1 MKKGGTTKTFRPF
14 KDGGF
19 FAIQDNLWEGD
30 ERTMAAVRATKQD
43 IFQGGD
49 EAIVG
54 KQAMV
59 TGAEALIKSLQA
71 EGVDVVF
78 GYPGGAVLAIYDGL
92 YKSTLRHILTR
103 HEQAAVHG
111 ADAYARVTG
120 KPGVCIAT
128 SGPGATNL
136 VTGLAT
142 AYMDS
147 VPVVAITGQVAT
159 FLIGKDAFQEADI
172 TGITMPITKHNY
184 LVKDVRELPRIIKE
198 AFYVAR
204 TGRPGPVLIDIP
216 RDVANAKLLYSHPKE
231 VNLATYKPTY
241 VGHIKQISAAV
252 TAIDGSKR
260 PLLYVGGGAV
270 TAGAHGE
277 ILELAEKA
285 DIPVTM
291 TLMGLGAF
299 PGEHALSLGML
310 GMHGTAYA
318 NFAVNQCDVLIAV
331 GARFDDRVTGDIQ
344 SFAPHARVIHI
355 DIDPAEIGKNVH
367 VDIPIVG
374 DARNV
379 LQELVGRVT
388 PQRHSKWVAQIEAW
402 KKQYPLGYQ
411 GRADSG
417 NYDDVCSKALISQDS
432 TDTKT
437 DTRRVHPQAVIDALY
452 DLTEG
457 RAVVATDVGQHQMWT
472 AQYYRFANTRQLVT
486 SGGLGTMGFGL
497 PAALGAQ
504 IGRPDEL
511 VLCIAGDGSI
521 QMNIQELATVVQEKL
536 PVKVFILNNHCLGM
550 VRQWQELFYDQR
562 YSHTSLHCSPDFVK
576 LAEAYGVKGMRIT
589 KPEEMRQILQ
599 SALDHP
605 GPVVV
610 DCWVKVDENVFPMVP
625 AGKGLSEMLGL
636 GEE

>member
-1 MKKGGTTKTFRPF
+1 
-14 KDGGF
+14 
-19 FAIQDNLWEGD
+19 
-30 ERTMAAVRATKQD
+30 MAAVEATKQD
-43 IFQGGD
+43 IFSGGG

-54 KQAMV
+54 KQAIM

-78 GYPGGAVLAIYDGL
+78 GYPGGAVLTIYDAL
-92 YKSTLRHILTR
+92 YRSSLRHILTR
-103 HEQAAVHG
+103 HEQAAAHG
-111 ADAYARVTG
+111 ADAYAR
-120 KPGVCIAT
+120 
-128 SGPGATNL
+128 
-136 VTGLAT
+136 AT

-159 FLIGKDAFQEADI
+159 FLVGKDAFQEADI

-184 LVKDVRELPRIIKE
+184 LVKDVQELPRIIKE
-198 AFYVAR
+198 AFHVAT

-216 RDVANAKLLYSHPKE
+216 RDVANAEFFYSHPEE
-231 VNLATYKPTY
+231 VHLATYKPTY
-241 VGHIKQISAAV
+241 VGHAKQIGAAV
-252 TAIDGSKR
+252 AAIDESQR

-270 TAGAHGE
+270 AAGAQDE
-277 ILELAEKA
+277 ILHLAEKA

-318 NFAVNQCDVLIAV
+318 NFAVNQCDLLIAV
-331 GARFDDRVTGDIQ
+331 GARFDDRVTGVIQ
-344 SFAPHARVIHI
+344 RFAPHARVIHV
-355 DIDPAEIGKNVH
+355 DIDPAEIGKNVQ

-379 LQELVGRVT
+379 LQELVRRVG
-388 PQRHSKWVAQIEAW
+388 QRKHPHWVGQIDTW
-402 KKQYPLGYQ
+402 KAQYPLGFEVSMSPKTM
-411 GRADSG
+411 DSME
-417 NYDDVCSKALISQDS
+417 A
-432 TDTKT
+432 TEEMEE
-437 DTRRVHPQAVIDALY
+437 RVHPQAVIGTLYAL
-452 DLTEG
+452 TG
-457 RAVVATDVGQHQMWT
+457 GKAVVTTDVGQHQMWT
-472 AQYYRFANTRQLVT
+472 AQYFRFANTRQLVT

-511 VLCIAGDGSI
+511 VICIAGDGSI
-521 QMNIQELATVVQEKL
+521 QMNIQELATVVQEGL
-536 PVKVFILNNHCLGM
+536 PVKVFILNNQCLGM
-550 VRQWQELFYDQR
+550 VRQWQELFYDKR

-576 LAEAYGVKGMRIT
+576 LAEAYGIKGMRIT
-589 KPEEMRQILQ
+589 TAREMPAVLE
-599 SALDHP
+599 SALQHP

-610 DCWVKVDENVFPMVP
+610 DCWVRVDENVFPMVP
-625 AGKGLSEMLGL
+625 AGKGLDEMLGL

>member
-1 MKKGGTTKTFRPF
+1 
-14 KDGGF
+14 
-19 FAIQDNLWEGD
+19 
-30 ERTMAAVRATKQD
+30 MAAVRATKQD
-43 IFQGGD
+43 IYHGGD
-49 EAIVG
+49 AAIVET
-54 KQAMV
+54 QTTI

-78 GYPGGAVLAIYDGL
+78 GYPGGAVLNIYDAL
-92 YKSTLRHILTR
+92 HQSSLRHILTR
-103 HEQAAVHG
+103 HEQAAAHA

-147 VPVVAITGQVAT
+147 VPVVAITGQVAS

-184 LVKDVRELPRIIKE
+184 LVKDAKDLPGIIKE
-198 AFYVAR
+198 AFYVAS

-216 RDVANAKLLYSHPKE
+216 RDVAVGELSYKHPE
-231 VNLATYKPTY
+231 SVELSTYKPTY
-241 VGHIKQISAAV
+241 VGHIKQITSAVA
-252 TAIDGSKR
+252 AIDEASK

-270 TAGAHGE
+270 AAGAHAE

-299 PGEHALSLGML
+299 PGEHQLSLGML

-318 NFAVNQCDVLIAV
+318 NYSVNHCDLLIAV

-355 DIDPAEIGKNVH
+355 DIDPAEIGKNIH

-374 DARNV
+374 DACNV
-379 LQELVGRVT
+379 LKEIVAKVAPKQHTHWVTKIKKWKQEHPL
-388 PQRHSKWVAQIEAW
+388 HYEIEESNCQAA
-402 KKQYPLGYQ
+402 GT
-411 GRADSG
+411 
-417 NYDDVCSKALISQDS
+417 SQ
-432 TDTKT
+432 
-437 DTRRVHPQAVIDALY
+437 RVHPQAVIDALY
-452 DLTEG
+452 ELTKG
-457 RAVVATDVGQHQMWT
+457 DAVVATDVGQHQMW
-472 AQYYRFANTRQLVT
+472 AAHYYRFAQTRRFVT

-497 PAALGAQ
+497 PAAVGAQ
-504 IGRPDEL
+504 IGKPDAT

-536 PVKVFILNNHCLGM
+536 PVKVFILNNQWLGM
-550 VRQWQELFYDQR
+550 VRQWQELFFEKR
-562 YSHTSLHCSPDFVK
+562 YSHTSLESGPDFVK
-576 LAEAYGVKGMRIT
+576 LAEAYGVKGMRI
-589 KPEEMRQILQ
+589 KNPSEMMAVLEA
-599 SALDHP
+599 ALAHP

-610 DCWVKVDENVFPMVP
+610 DCWVKQDENVYPMVP

-636 GEE
+636 EGK

>member
-1 MKKGGTTKTFRPF
+1 
-14 KDGGF
+14 
-19 FAIQDNLWEGD
+19 
-30 ERTMAAVRATKQD
+30 MAAVEATKQD
-43 IFQGGD
+43 IFSGGG

-54 KQAMV
+54 KQAIM

-78 GYPGGAVLAIYDGL
+78 GYPGGAVLTIYDAL
-92 YKSTLRHILTR
+92 YRSSLRHILTR
-103 HEQAAVHG
+103 HEQAAAHG

-159 FLIGKDAFQEADI
+159 FLVGKDAFQEADI

-184 LVKDVRELPRIIKE
+184 LVKDVQELPRIIKE
-198 AFYVAR
+198 AFHVAT

-216 RDVANAKLLYSHPKE
+216 RDVANAEFFYSHPEE
-231 VNLATYKPTY
+231 VHLATYKPTY
-241 VGHIKQISAAV
+241 VGHAKQIGAAV
-252 TAIDGSKR
+252 AAIDESQR

-270 TAGAHGE
+270 AAGAQDE
-277 ILELAEKA
+277 ILHLAEKA

-318 NFAVNQCDVLIAV
+318 NFAVNQCDLLIAV
-331 GARFDDRVTGDIQ
+331 GARFDDRVTGVIQ
-344 SFAPHARVIHI
+344 RFAPHARVIHV
-355 DIDPAEIGKNVH
+355 DIDPAEIGKNVQ

-379 LQELVGRVT
+379 LQELVRRVG
-388 PQRHSKWVAQIEAW
+388 QRKHPHWVGQIDTW
-402 KKQYPLGYQ
+402 KAQYPLGFEVSMSPKTM
-411 GRADSG
+411 DSME
-417 NYDDVCSKALISQDS
+417 A
-432 TDTKT
+432 TEEMEE
-437 DTRRVHPQAVIDALY
+437 RVHPQAVIGTLYAL
-452 DLTEG
+452 TG
-457 RAVVATDVGQHQMWT
+457 GKAVVTTDVGQHQMWT
-472 AQYYRFANTRQLVT
+472 AQYFRFANTRQLVT

-511 VLCIAGDGSI
+511 VICIAGDGSI
-521 QMNIQELATVVQEKL
+521 QMNIQELATIVQEGL
-536 PVKVFILNNHCLGM
+536 PVKVFILNNQCLGM
-550 VRQWQELFYDQR
+550 VRQWQELFYDKR

-576 LAEAYGVKGMRIT
+576 LAEAYGIKGMRIT
-589 KPEEMRQILQ
+589 TAREMPAVLE
-599 SALDHP
+599 SALQHP

-610 DCWVKVDENVFPMVP
+610 DCWVRVDENVFPMVP
-625 AGKGLSEMLGL
+625 AGKGLDEMLGL